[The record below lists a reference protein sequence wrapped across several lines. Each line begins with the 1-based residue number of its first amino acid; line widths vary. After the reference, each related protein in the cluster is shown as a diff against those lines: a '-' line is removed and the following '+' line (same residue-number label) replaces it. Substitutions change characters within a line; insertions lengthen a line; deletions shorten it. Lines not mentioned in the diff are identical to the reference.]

1 MKQMIE
7 KKNKMLKE
15 AGEKFREIWKIYR
28 MLDTIEVDSAHY
40 KTLIKLINAR
50 LGDLSCRYGDYF
62 EESDLYLPEAEE
74 DNDPFLLLPEEEPT
88 EEEMAASREV
98 NGDD

>member
-1 MKQMIE
+1 MEQMIE

-15 AGEKFREIWKIYR
+15 AGEAFREIWKIYR
-28 MLDTIEVDSAHY
+28 MMDTVELDSAHY
-40 KTLIKLINAR
+40 RTLIKLVNDR
-50 LGDLSCRYGDYF
+50 LGSLSCSYAAYL
-62 EESDLYLPEAEE
+62 EESGLYLPEA
-74 DNDPFLLLPEEEPT
+74 

>member
-1 MKQMIE
+1 MEQMIE

-15 AGEKFREIWKIYR
+15 AGEAFKEIWKIYR
-28 MLDTIEVDSAHY
+28 MMDTVEIDSVNFR
-40 KTLIKLINAR
+40 TLVELVNDKLAR
-50 LGDLSCRYGDYF
+50 LSCSYGDYLD
-62 EESDLYLPEAEE
+62 ESELYLPEAEE
-74 DNDPFLLLPEEEPT
+74 NLFLTLPT

>member
-7 KKNKMLKE
+7 KKNRMLKE
-15 AGEKFREIWKIYR
+15 AGEAFREIWKIYR
-28 MLDTIEVDSAHY
+28 MLECVEIDGSDY
-40 KTLIKLINAR
+40 KTLINLVNAQ
-50 LGDLSCRYGDYF
+50 LGRYACNYAAYL
-62 EESDLYLPEAEE
+62 EESGLYLPEAEE
-74 DNDPFLLLPEEEPT
+74 DPSLLLPEEEPT

>member
-15 AGEKFREIWKIYR
+15 AGEAFKEIWKIYR
-28 MLDTIEVDSAHY
+28 MMDTVEIDNVNFR
-40 KTLIKLINAR
+40 TLVELVNNKLAR
-50 LGDLSCRYGDYF
+50 LSCGYEDYLD
-62 EESDLYLPEAEE
+62 ESELYLPEAEE
-74 DNDPFLLLPEEEPT
+74 DLFLTLPT

>member
-15 AGEKFREIWKIYR
+15 AGEAFKEIWKIHR
-28 MLDTIEVDSAHY
+28 MMDTVEIDSANFR
-40 KTLIKLINAR
+40 TLVKLVNDKLAR
-50 LGDLSCRYGDYF
+50 LSCSYGDYLD
-62 EESDLYLPEAEE
+62 ESELYLPGAEE
-74 DNDPFLLLPEEEPT
+74 ADLFLTLPT

>member
-1 MKQMIE
+1 MEQMIE

-15 AGEKFREIWKIYR
+15 AGEAFREIWKIYR
-28 MLDTIEVDSAHY
+28 MMDTAELDSAHY
-40 KTLIKLINAR
+40 RTLIKLVNDR
-50 LGDLSCRYGDYF
+50 LGSLSCSYAAYL
-62 EESDLYLPEAEE
+62 EESGLYLPEAEE
-74 DNDPFLLLPEEEPT
+74 ADLFLTLPT